1 MTIHGKTLQ
10 AIITGDLPQMSSK
23 TPAAKSARKL
33 ENYAPEN
40 TPVGDRW
47 VSMSNAIVRSA
58 QGLSLPEK
66 QIIMLAVS
74 KLDSRKFHGKDNLP
88 RVRLSA
94 SEMVEAYGIDQS
106 DAYKYLKKAGYHLYE
121 RSLVFREQ
129 SPSRAKSGR
138 KSGDMVMRCR
148 WIGSQKYHDGEGW
161 IEMVFWPE
169 IVPHLTA
176 LKNRFTE
183 YQMKQVASLR
193 STYSWR
199 LLEVLMQFAGSEK
212 RTLNGTVSIEIED
225 FHHAMEAAPS
235 QRSNFGELRRRII
248 EPAIKELTEK
258 DDWLIDW
265 KPIKRGRKVA
275 QLQFRFARNPQM
287 RLL

>member
-1 MTIHGKTLQ
+1 M
-10 AIITGDLPQMSSK
+10 ASK
-23 TPAAKSARKL
+23 TELARASHKL
-33 ENYAPEN
+33 ANYAPEDMLS
-40 TPVGDRW
+40 GERW

-88 RVRLSA
+88 RIRLSA
-94 SEMVEAYGIDQS
+94 AEMVEAYGIDQS
-106 DAYKYLKKAGYHLYE
+106 DAYKYLKKAGDHLYE

-129 SPSRAKSGR
+129 APSRAKSG
-138 KSGDMVMRCR
+138 KKPGEVVMRCR

-176 LKNRFTE
+176 LKGRFTE
-183 YQMKQVASLR
+183 YQMKQVATLR

-199 LLEVLMQFAGSEK
+199 LLELLMQFAGKDKKTPS
-212 RTLNGTVSIEIED
+212 GTVLIEISD

-248 EPAIKELTEK
+248 EPAIKELTQK

-275 QLQFRFARNPQM
+275 QLQFRFARNPQPS
-287 RLL
+287 LPFDAA

>member
-1 MTIHGKTLQ
+1 MT
-10 AIITGDLPQMSSK
+10 SK
-23 TPAAKSARKL
+23 TELARASHKL
-33 ENYAPEN
+33 ANYAPEDM
-40 TPVGDRW
+40 PSGERW

-88 RVRLSA
+88 RIRLSA
-94 SEMVEAYGIDQS
+94 AEMVEAYGIDQS
-106 DAYKYLKKAGYHLYE
+106 DAYKYLKKAGDHLYE

-129 SPSRAKSGR
+129 APSRAKSG
-138 KSGDMVMRCR
+138 KKPGEVVMRCR

-176 LKNRFTE
+176 LKGRFTE
-183 YQMKQVASLR
+183 YQMKQVATLR

-199 LLEVLMQFAGSEK
+199 LLEVLMQFAGKDKKTPS
-212 RTLNGTVSIEIED
+212 GTVLIEISD
-225 FHHAMEAAPS
+225 FHHAMEVTEKQAA
-235 QRSNFGELRRRII
+235 NFNNIRRRII
-248 EPAIKELTEK
+248 EPAIKELTQK

-275 QLQFRFARNPQM
+275 QLQFRFARNPQPS
-287 RLL
+287 LPFDAA